1 MIFLI
6 EALFPLETLR
16 EMIGKE
22 FGFPSEDRMQ
32 GVIKMLAG
40 LSLPRR
46 HIIAALL
53 PHLLHRIQSKSA
65 KIQAALEKV
74 ASKNLIAG
82 KLDAALRS
90 SMLKTFIAPV
100 LDGILIMGEEV
111 DNGNWREWEANERT
125 VTRAEQRSKFIQAVC
140 KAELYRAGTTDAE
153 QGWGDVLESVLTS
166 ALDYML
172 EHPTTESFPQ
182 HASIATSIWSMDS
195 HLARESL
202 QRGLECVLSYL
213 PCSPRDADA
222 QAERLFNVMLSAS
235 VRMRAMPEF
244 IQRLSQAT
252 LSSFDA
258 MRRLLNSSPSI
269 DIKRRLG
276 HDSKAV
282 SEKLATCPPFLG
294 ATFRHAIRN
303 SVSPLQATEVVSSAV
318 RRCSA
323 LLEQISS
330 SLTSE
335 EARSNGEVQILRL
348 SLELD
353 LAALILAELTF
364 PDALLEDLLERVSS
378 LVNHV
383 LNFTQ
388 DVQAYAQGAARSWQH
403 DYSLFDCSLLNL
415 FTAISAVLAR
425 VDQTTPF
432 ERVLER
438 LDKVLFASPRS
449 LDRDFA
455 SDHQRYRYVSDIIQE
470 LEQC

>member
-1 MIFLI
+1 M
-6 EALFPLETLR
+6 
-16 EMIGKE
+16 
-22 FGFPSEDRMQ
+22 
-32 GVIKMLAG
+32 
-40 LSLPRR
+40 
-46 HIIAALL
+46 
-53 PHLLHRIQSKSA
+53 
-65 KIQAALEKV
+65 
-74 ASKNLIAG
+74 
-82 KLDAALRS
+82 
-90 SMLKTFIAPV
+90 
-100 LDGILIMGEEV
+100 
-111 DNGNWREWEANERT
+111 
-125 VTRAEQRSKFIQAVC
+125 
-140 KAELYRAGTTDAE
+140 
-153 QGWGDVLESVLTS
+153 
-166 ALDYML
+166 
-172 EHPTTESFPQ
+172 
-182 HASIATSIWSMDS
+182 
-195 HLARESL
+195 
-202 QRGLECVLSYL
+202 
-213 PCSPRDADA
+213 
-222 QAERLFNVMLSAS
+222 
-235 VRMRAMPEF
+235 
-244 IQRLSQAT
+244 
-252 LSSFDA
+252 
-258 MRRLLNSSPSI
+258 
-269 DIKRRLG
+269 
-276 HDSKAV
+276 
-282 SEKLATCPPFLG
+282 
-294 ATFRHAIRN
+294 
-303 SVSPLQATEVVSSAV
+303 